1 MHKVSELLR
10 SKGDAVHTTTL
21 DATALAAAQ
30 KMNDHRI
37 GALVVTE
44 GGRIAGIVTE
54 RDMLT
59 RVIAGERSPGQTRV
73 ADVMTPDVLT
83 CTPDTAIS
91 ELRTLMHER
100 RIRHVPVVDH
110 GSLAGMI
117 SIGDLNAAEARNL
130 TETIGYLEAYISG

>member
-1 MHKVSELLR
+1 MHKVNELLR
-10 SKGDAVHTTTL
+10 TKGNVVHTTTM

-59 RVIAGERSPGQTRV
+59 RVIAGQKDPSKARV
-73 ADVMTPDVLT
+73 ADVMTREVQT
-83 CTPDTAIS
+83 CTPDTDIS
-91 ELRTLMHER
+91 DLRAMMRER
-100 RIRHVPVVDH
+100 RIRHIPVVEH
-110 GSLAGMI
+110 GHLAGMI
-117 SIGDLNAAEARNL
+117 SIGDLNAAEAKNL
-130 TETIGYLEAYISG
+130 TETIGFLEQYISG

>member
-1 MHKVSELLR
+1 MLKVCELLR

-37 GALVVTE
+37 GSLVVTE

-59 RVIAGERSPGQTRV
+59 RVIAGQRDPAKVRIAEI
-73 ADVMTPDVLT
+73 MTGDVLT
-83 CTPDTAIS
+83 CTPDTEIG
-91 ELRTLMHER
+91 ELRTLMRER
-100 RIRHVPVVDH
+100 RVRHVPVVEH
-110 GSLAGMI
+110 GRLAGMV
-117 SIGDLNAAEARNL
+117 SIGDLNAVEHKNL